1 MAPPARPR
9 ALWRFVR
16 YNDTMIMEDKRV
28 QKKKCEGDIIVTIVE
43 RTDVFHAI
51 YVFCGALSGKNS
63 GRIL

>member
-1 MAPPARPR
+1 
-9 ALWRFVR
+9 
-16 YNDTMIMEDKRV
+16 MIMEDKRTRE
-28 QKKKCEGDIIVTIVE
+28 KKCKGDIIVTIAE